1 MRWLWDRNLGLFCL
15 LSRWPAQGSSFF
27 DPCMN
32 YWWKST
38 LVTQSPLNSSS
49 RESNCP
55 QRNLCEGHFIFKLWH
70 KVMKRRPE
78 IRKISTICMKS
89 TTAWRKKN
97 STQTL
102 FQLIYVNLLILLSE
116 NDWVKLYPINTVTI
130 FMYARDKL
138 NSIH

>member
-1 MRWLWDRNLGLFCL
+1 MALG
-15 LSRWPAQGSSFF
+15 
-27 DPCMN
+27 
-32 YWWKST
+32 
-38 LVTQSPLNSSS
+38 
-49 RESNCP
+49 
-55 QRNLCEGHFIFKLWH
+55 
-70 KVMKRRPE
+70 
-78 IRKISTICMKS
+78 RK
-89 TTAWRKKN
+89 KKN